1 MQAVQR
7 SPDTKWDTPPRVV
20 ENDQA
25 KILFDL
31 QSQTDKLTMANQPH
45 IVVENKHKQCV
56 VINVVILRKGT
67 SRTREAREIPRA
79 KREARV
85 DVEDQ
90 GTPLVG

>member
-25 KILFDL
+25 KILLDL
-31 QSQTDKLTMANQPH
+31 QSQTDKLTMVNQPH

-56 VINVVILRKGT
+56 VINVVILSERNIKNTGSSRNTKG
-67 SRTREAREIPRA
+67 
-79 KREARV
+79 
-85 DVEDQ
+85 
-90 GTPLVG
+90 

>member
-25 KILFDL
+25 KILLDL
-31 QSQTDKLTMANQPH
+31 QSETDKLTMANQPH

-56 VINVVILRKGT
+56 VINVVILSERNIKNTGSSRNTKG
-67 SRTREAREIPRA
+67 
-79 KREARV
+79 
-85 DVEDQ
+85 
-90 GTPLVG
+90 